1 MGMIRL
7 TVLVAAV
14 LVHPSASLAQTIPN
28 TGVIVHGLVYFAS
41 GSTEPFTSGPIDPI
55 EHLAPKVWP
64 TAHVLVSGYAD
75 TLGSREAN
83 KLLSL
88 ARARS
93 VADRLVALGVEPQSI
108 TLESCG
114 EANLAKPTADEVN
127 EPLNRRVYF
136 DWQLGPFADR
146 NRCEMHP
153 YQQR

>member
-1 MGMIRL
+1 MIRL
-7 TVLVAAV
+7 TILVAAV
-14 LVHPSASLAQTIPN
+14 LAHPSASPAQTAPN

-41 GSTEPFTSGPIDPI
+41 GSAEPLAPGPIDPI
-55 EHLAPKVWP
+55 KHLAPRVWP

-88 ARARS
+88 ARARA
-93 VADRLVALGVEPQSI
+93 VADRLVSLGVKPQSI

-114 EANLAKPTADEVN
+114 EANLAKPTADEVS

-136 DWQLGPFADR
+136 DWQLGPYQDR
-146 NRCEMHP
+146 NRCEMQP